1 MSEYPETSAVNC
13 RVLPSATMVV
23 AFGVR
28 LIVTVAVVIV
38 HVLVELELLLDVLV
52 DVPVDV
58 GVQVLP
64 HPTKEN
70 IQTPNSANES
80 ARLISDLSW
89 RYRGSG
95 IIKTRLLF
103 WSTTIAR
110 LVAGSMATA
119 NC

>member
-1 MSEYPETSAVNC
+1 M
-13 RVLPSATMVV
+13 
-23 AFGVR
+23 
-28 LIVTVAVVIV
+28 VTVTEVVEQV
-38 HVLVELELLLDVLV
+38 WVELELLLDVLV

-58 GVQVLP
+58 GVQLLP
-64 HPTKEN
+64 HPANEN

-95 IIKTRLLF
+95 TIKTRLLF

-110 LVAGSMATA
+110 LVAGSTATA